1 MRDEL
6 KRIRREIAERL
17 EETDYSDQALLGQID
32 RALTEWGRGMRL
44 SLKEKE
50 EYRKQLLDSFRG
62 MDILQPLLEDEE
74 VTEIMVNGPRSIF
87 VERGADMIAWDRH
100 FTGREP
106 LDDVIQGM
114 AASVNRIVNTASPI
128 ADLRLEDGSRVNIVL
143 PPAAPDGPV
152 VTIRKFF
159 KDPLTME
166 KLLAMG
172 ALTPECAAF
181 LKSAVICGCNIF
193 ISGGTGSGKTTFLN
207 ALSAFIPADERVI
220 TIEDSLELQLQ
231 GLPNLVRLETRDP
244 NLEGKG
250 KISIR
255 DLIRT
260 ALRMRP
266 NRIVVGEVRGEEAL
280 DMLQAMNTGHR
291 GSLSS
296 GHANSAEHMLIRLE
310 TMTLLGGDL
319 PLAAVRN
326 QIASA
331 LDLLVHLGRP
341 RDKKRRVLSVHEIRG
356 IEKGEIKIEAIFEYR
371 QEKGLCFTGRQPQN
385 TGKWEE
391 IFGEKPRFGEE
402 GSFYLPGF
410 AFPDSA
416 AFLPAFSEQQKGG
429 FDAAGRRRGSGHS
442 DGLSVL

>member
-1 MRDEL
+1 MREDL
-6 KRIRREIAERL
+6 RRIRREIAERL
-17 EETDYSDQALLGQID
+17 DGSDYSDRMLLSQID
-32 RALTEWGRGMRL
+32 RALTEWGRDQRL

-50 EYRKQLLDSFRG
+50 ACRKQLLDSFRG

-74 VTEIMVNGPRSIF
+74 VTEIMVNGPFSIF
-87 VERGADMIAWDRH
+87 VEKGSEMIAWERH

-114 AASVNRIVNTASPI
+114 AASVNRIVNTATPI

-166 KLLAMG
+166 KLLEKE
-172 ALTPECAAF
+172 ALSQACADY
-181 LKSAVICGCNIF
+181 LKSAVKCGCNIF

-207 ALSAFIPADERVI
+207 ALSAYIPAEERVI

-231 GLPNLVRLETRDP
+231 GLPNLVRLETRNP
-244 NLEGKG
+244 NLEGSG

-291 GSLSS
+291 GSLST
-296 GHANSAEHMLIRLE
+296 GHANSAAHMLSRLE
-310 TMTLLGGDL
+310 TMTLMGGEL
-319 PLAAVRN
+319 PLGAVRN

-331 LDLLVHLGRP
+331 LDILVHLGRLKD
-341 RDKKRRVLSVHEIRG
+341 RKRRVLSVHEMRG
-356 IEKGEIKIEAIFEYR
+356 LEKGEICLEAIFEY
-371 QEKGLCFTGRQPQN
+371 KAGTGLLFTGRQPER
-385 TGKWEE
+385 TEKWKE
-391 IFGEKPRFGEE
+391 IYEAVP
-402 GSFYLPGF
+402 
-410 AFPDSA
+410 
-416 AFLPAFSEQQKGG
+416 
-429 FDAAGRRRGSGHS
+429 AGRFAGRLFP
-442 DGLSVL
+442 GLSVFQKPGRSDA